1 MKDDLT
7 PNEKYYIERYEFI
20 HGELSRL
27 QDDMVTIEEA
37 TAKLLRELQELREKE
52 TQQQKEKDGE
62 V

>member
-1 MKDDLT
+1 MSDDLT

-52 TQQQKEKDGE
+52 IQQQKEKDGE

>member
-1 MKDDLT
+1 MSDDLT